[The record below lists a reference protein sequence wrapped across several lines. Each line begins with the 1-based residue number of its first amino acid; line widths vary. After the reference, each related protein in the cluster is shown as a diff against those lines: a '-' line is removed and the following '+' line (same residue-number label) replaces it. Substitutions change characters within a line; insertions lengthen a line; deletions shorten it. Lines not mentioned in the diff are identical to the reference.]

1 MKRMMLSCSVG
12 GVLILNAAFFVARTQ
27 ADPVVFAVDPAR
39 SQLTLSGKIVGNTL
53 TGQGAGSL
61 TTTYS
66 GNINANVSASTIQFT
81 GSSTITAKT
90 NGIWQPAVG
99 GSVGSAAAD
108 YGAQATVSPFGTV
121 YGALR
126 NLVFDVTSSSLTLT
140 GTNFDSSALV
150 FSFVPGSGS
159 SLDYYNA
166 VVAHGTQALSGYST
180 NSVANQAS
188 LSTNGNVEQLVIQIN
203 TQFSFALVSP
213 GDTPLALTGQIVATN
228 STAPPL
234 INSIIL
240 TNQNVVLTVAN
251 ASTQSLL
258 QSSSNLMTWFTPGS
272 TVTNNAG
279 MIIFTVPVAG
289 PHAFF
294 RVQK

>member
-1 MKRMMLSCSVG
+1 MKRMMLSCLIG
-12 GVLILNAAFFVARTQ
+12 GVLLLTGLFFADRTQ
-27 ADPVVFAVDPAR
+27 ASPVTFVIDPAR
-39 SQLTLSGKIVGNTL
+39 SQLTLSGKIVGSTL
-53 TGQGAGSL
+53 TSQGAGSL
-61 TTTYS
+61 TTSYS
-66 GNINANVSASTIQFT
+66 GNINANLSGSTIQFT
-81 GSSTITAKT
+81 GLSTITAKT
-90 NGIWQPAVG
+90 NGVWQPATG
-99 GSVGSAAAD
+99 GSAGSAAAD
-108 YGAQATVSPFGTV
+108 YGAQATVAPFGTV

-150 FSFVPGSGS
+150 FSFAAGSGS

-166 VVAHGTQALSGYST
+166 SVAHGSQALSGYST

-188 LSTNGNVEQLVIQIN
+188 LSTNGNVEELVIHIN
-203 TQFSFALVSP
+203 TQFTFTLVSP

-251 ASTQSLL
+251 ATTQSLL
-258 QSSSNLMTWFTPGS
+258 QSSSNLTGWFSPS
-272 TVTNNAG
+272 TTVSNSAG
-279 MIIFTVPVAG
+279 MIIFTVPMSG

>member
-1 MKRMMLSCSVG
+1 
-12 GVLILNAAFFVARTQ
+12 LNASILAGRMQ
-27 ADPVVFAVDPAR
+27 ASPVVFAIDPAQ
-39 SQLTLSGKIVGNTL
+39 SQLTLSGKIAGQTL
-53 TGQGAGSL
+53 TTQGAGSL

-66 GNINANVSASTIQFT
+66 GNINANISSSTIQFT

-90 NGIWQPAVG
+90 NGVWQPAVG
-99 GSVGSAAAD
+99 GGAGSAAAD
-108 YGAQATVSPFGTV
+108 YGALATIPFVGTA

-126 NLVFDVTSSSLTLT
+126 NLVFDVTSASLTLT

-150 FSFVPGSGS
+150 FSFTPGSNS
-159 SLDYYNA
+159 SLDYNA
-166 VVAHGTQALSGYST
+166 VVANGTQTLSGYST
-180 NSVANQAS
+180 NTVANQAS
-188 LSTNGNVEQLVIQIN
+188 LSTNGNVEQLVIHIN
-203 TQFSFALVSP
+203 TQFIFTLVSP
-213 GDTPLALTGQIVATN
+213 GDTPLRLTGQIVATN
-228 STAPPL
+228 STTPPL
-234 INSIIL
+234 INSIVL

-272 TVTNNAG
+272 TVTNSAG
-279 MIIFTVPVAG
+279 MIIFTVPAAG